1 MSAGTGGAPS
11 GAGAGVMA
19 KVGYYRWTI
28 CAMLFFATTINYVD
42 RQVLGI
48 LAPTLQREIGW
59 NEQQYG
65 NIVSFFTLAY
75 ALGFLVAGRIMDRVG
90 TRRGYAGAIGLW
102 SLSAMGHS
110 LVSTVAGFS
119 VARFFL
125 GLGES
130 GNFPAA
136 IKTVTEWFPQRE
148 RAFAIGVFNA
158 GSNVGA
164 IIAPLVVPLIVVRW
178 GWRPAFLATGV
189 FSMIWLL
196 TWLVVYR
203 PPAEHPK
210 LKPAELAYITSDP
223 VVPMAKMSW
232 LRVLRF
238 RQTWAFAI
246 GKGLT
251 DPVWWFYLFWL
262 PKFLDARYGV
272 KLMQLAAPLIFIYV
286 LADAGSIGGGWL
298 SGALIKR
305 GRTVNAGRKIAMLCA
320 ALLIVP
326 TMLAPTVTSMWLAV
340 GIVGVAAAAHQWWS
354 ANLFTVAS
362 DLFPQSA
369 LGSVVG
375 IGGFAGAAGGFFF
388 QRLTGWVL
396 QHNGNNYTPIFI
408 YCGFAYVTALGII
421 HLLSPRLAPASLDA
435 QGNPV

>member
-1 MSAGTGGAPS
+1 MNATGDAPS
-11 GAGAGVMA
+11 GAGAGAMA
-19 KVGYYRWTI
+19 RVGHYRWTI

-102 SLSAMGHS
+102 SLAAMGHS

-119 VARFFL
+119 IARFFL

-164 IIAPLVVPLIVVRW
+164 IVAPLVVPLIVVRW
-178 GWRPAFLATGV
+178 GWRPAFLATGA

-196 TWLVVYR
+196 TWLAVYR

-396 QHNGNNYTPIFI
+396 QRNGNNYVPIFL
-408 YCGFAYVTALGII
+408 YCGLAYVTALAII
-421 HLLSPRLAPASLDA
+421 HLLSPRLVPATLDA
-435 QGNPV
+435 VGKPA